1 MGYKIVAQNVLVAI
15 SAISFDIRSIA
26 MFGSFTVGVRISD
39 VGVIG
44 TTAKPMAPSTKATCF
59 MPLNSSL
66 NAAPLLTPRIKENI
80 VTSIF
85 FRVASSYDFSLLARL
100 SQSMQFTART
110 TTSQSEMALRK
121 KLC

>member
-1 MGYKIVAQNVLVAI
+1 
-15 SAISFDIRSIA
+15 

-85 FRVASSYDFSLLARL
+85 FRVASSNDFSLLARL

-110 TTSQSEMALRK
+110 TTSQSEMALWK
-121 KLC
+121 IYVDDKEGQEEG